1 MFSPWIFTF
10 GPLFVVHLIEAV
22 FLCYRQRLHFLGLN
36 IFQGESSF
44 FSFWCNFSEAKIHF
58 TAENACLFLQLKVKI
73 IEYKTFILNYLQK
86 MQQTFKE
93 IAKATRQLTSAH
105 LIKFSAISVNSL
117 DLDSSFSE

>member
-1 MFSPWIFTF
+1 MDFHVWSFVRSAFNRSCFSVLQTTF
-10 GPLFVVHLIEAV
+10 AFSGT
-22 FLCYRQRLHFLGLN
+22 QHFPGRK
-36 IFQGESSF
+36 F
-44 FSFWCNFSEAKIHF
+44 FFPFWCNFTEAKINF

-73 IEYKTFILNYLQK
+73 IEYKTFVPNYLQK